1 MVNAVNPHKQH
12 TQKRCNSLDENEVV
26 SAIGLV
32 IQGDSKKTTVK
43 KGEVISVGPG
53 RTNTNGT
60 LIPTTVKEGDVVYF
74 NNYEATPVTN
84 PDKASKDE
92 LIVVSEQSIYV
103 IVE

>member
-1 MVNAVNPHKQH
+1 M
-12 TQKRCNSLDENEVV
+12 SLLRPLNDKVIVQLIEENEVV
-26 SAIGLV
+26 SSIGLV

-43 KGEVISVGPG
+43 KGKVVAVGPG
-53 RTNTNGT
+53 RTNTNGVT
-60 LIPTTVKEGDVVYF
+60 IPTTVKEGDVVYF

>member
-1 MVNAVNPHKQH
+1 M
-12 TQKRCNSLDENEVV
+12 SLLRPLADKVIVKLIDENEVV
-26 SAIGLV
+26 SSIGLV

-60 LIPTTVKEGDVVYF
+60 LIPTTVKEGDIVYF

>member
-1 MVNAVNPHKQH
+1 M
-12 TQKRCNSLDENEVV
+12 SLLRPLADKVIVKLIDENEVV
-26 SAIGLV
+26 SSIGLV

>member
-1 MVNAVNPHKQH
+1 M
-12 TQKRCNSLDENEVV
+12 SLLRPLADKVIVKLIDENEVV
-26 SAIGLV
+26 SSIGLV
-32 IQGDSKKTTVK
+32 IQGDAKKTTVK

>member
-1 MVNAVNPHKQH
+1 M
-12 TQKRCNSLDENEVV
+12 SLLRPLADKVIVKLIDENEVV
-26 SAIGLV
+26 SSIGLV

-53 RTNTNGT
+53 RTTTNGT

>member
-1 MVNAVNPHKQH
+1 MI
-12 TQKRCNSLDENEVV
+12 CF
-26 SAIGLV
+26 
-32 IQGDSKKTTVK
+32 
-43 KGEVISVGPG
+43 GPG

>member
-1 MVNAVNPHKQH
+1 M
-12 TQKRCNSLDENEVV
+12 SLLRPLADKVSVKLIDENEVV
-26 SAIGLV
+26 SSIGLV

>member
-1 MVNAVNPHKQH
+1 M
-12 TQKRCNSLDENEVV
+12 SLLRPLADKVIVKLIDENEVV
-26 SAIGLV
+26 SSIGLV

-84 PDKASKDE
+84 PDKTSKDE

>member
-1 MVNAVNPHKQH
+1 M
-12 TQKRCNSLDENEVV
+12 SLLRPLADKVIVKLIDENEVV
-26 SAIGLV
+26 SSIGLV

-43 KGEVISVGPG
+43 KGEVIFVGPG
-53 RTNTNGT
+53 RTTTNGT

>member
-1 MVNAVNPHKQH
+1 M
-12 TQKRCNSLDENEVV
+12 SLLRPLADKVIVKLIDENEAV
-26 SAIGLV
+26 SSIGLV

>member
-1 MVNAVNPHKQH
+1 M
-12 TQKRCNSLDENEVV
+12 SLLRPLADKVIVKLIDENEVV
-26 SAIGLV
+26 SSIGLV

-43 KGEVISVGPG
+43 KGKVISVGPG